1 MSGNEQVDPSS
12 ILRSIDD
19 DQRRAQQ
26 ALSPNVTLL
35 YTVWGVAWLLGFLA
49 VYATFIPDGDPLLP
63 TAVGLSLGG
72 VLLVTAIILSATH
85 SARRSTG
92 SRGPSVVQGA
102 IYGNI
107 YPVSFTLMGL
117 LGWRLSSAGISNET
131 MLSYW
136 VAATCLIVGIL
147 FLAGAAMWNERSQ
160 LVFGIWIVAVGLLS
174 IAIAPPHNLLAGA
187 VGGLGFLVIAVVQ
200 SRSPRLTSGPIVRGT
215 DD

>member
-72 VLLVTAIILSATH
+72 ALLVTAIILSATH